1 MNKPVGPQIAEAL
14 GVILQRGFRAGFY
27 GPVTD
32 ELGGVVD
39 RATYPVLS
47 AVDRIGPSS
56 AAVLGVE
63 IGLDRSVVSRRA
75 SRLVGAG
82 LLTGIED
89 PADARATL
97 LTLTAA
103 GHKIVAQRRNRLA
116 ALMAARVA
124 DWDANDRSTFAELLA
139 RFAGL
144 RTLGAPARDPS
155 PPARTVTQSKTRGS
169 TW

>member
-1 MNKPVGPQIAEAL
+1 MDRRVGPEIAQSL
-14 GVILQRGFRAGFY
+14 GVILQRSFRAGFY

-39 RATYPVLS
+39 STTYPLLS

-56 AAVLGVE
+56 AAALGAE
-63 IGLDRSVVSRRA
+63 MGLDRSVVSRRA

-82 LLTGIED
+82 LLSGIED

-97 LTLTAA
+97 LSLTAA
-103 GHKIVAQRRNRLA
+103 GQQVVVRTRGRLA
-116 ALMAARVA
+116 DLMDARVA
-124 DWDANDRSTFAELLA
+124 DWEPNEQKAFADLLA

-144 RTLGAPARDPS
+144 GDQEAPARAPS
-155 PPARTVTQSKTRGS
+155 VRRRRHTESRARGTAS
-169 TW
+169 